1 MGGSNYYLNIFKA
14 IRLHTNHSIKIFTG
28 INKTKLN
35 PGFIDY
41 EVIYLKS
48 LNPKLKMNIFT
59 NYIRIFTL
67 MFFKRD
73 FILEKILKK
82 YNIDVLSQFPTWT
95 QF

>member
-1 MGGSNYYLNIFKA
+1 MKKKLKIAFIINFSHERWLGGSNYYLNIFKA

-59 NYIRIFTL
+59 NCISRI
-67 MFFKRD
+67 D
-73 FILEKILKK
+73 FIIYKTYVISE
-82 YNIDVLSQFPTWT
+82 V
-95 QF
+95 